1 MIPRLGRQLS
11 AWATSLRTK
20 VCHRFVSLR
29 LPDAKPLWATV
40 NLHGAPVRPTPGGQ
54 RPLPVRRTRSTPEY
68 RSEALPFGLFAPK
81 FAENIRKCK
90 FTSVFCVFA
99 LFALISQ
106 TCDVRDKNNIKHRH
120 ESFRVC
126 LCCVVG
132 AFRLTFTFIYL

>member
-68 RSEALPFGLFAPK
+68 QSEALPFGLFAPK
-81 FAENIRKCK
+81 FAENIGKCK
-90 FTSVFCVFA
+90 FA
-99 LFALISQ
+99 
-106 TCDVRDKNNIKHRH
+106 
-120 ESFRVC
+120 
-126 LCCVVG
+126 
-132 AFRLTFTFIYL
+132 FTFSLFLHNLLWFLRPAMSETKTIYNTVMKASEYVYAVWWMPSG